1 MGRKHGSSRTRY
13 SSLVWLAHPVLLE
26 SALPCSCTHYL
37 EHFLCCLPSCSW
49 LITPANSGRSL
60 SLLYVT
66 AVSSVTAD
74 FGHLLVGQ
82 ALIPCRTSA
91 ASSIL
96 LTLLLVICPRLGNLL
111 LRGNSLSHAHINL
124 APMLNCISSLKMA
137 NACAQGAH
145 GCTLSRTDCNLFIN
159 LKG

>member
-74 FGHLLVGQ
+74 FGHLLVCQ

-96 LTLLLVICPRLGNLL
+96 PTLLLAICPRLGGNAKLYFKPQYGKCMCTGRAWMHTITNRL
-111 LRGNSLSHAHINL
+111 QLVHQSEGLILMQTRICFRG
-124 APMLNCISSLKMA
+124 
-137 NACAQGAH
+137 
-145 GCTLSRTDCNLFIN
+145 
-159 LKG
+159 